1 MPSRIRIA
9 GNVFALKMKN
19 PWAEVNMAKTVP
31 PILMNI
37 TFMRQKL
44 AKHPSVVA
52 RWEAFAEAA
61 KVKPAECA
69 GLSGMQYLACRAKY
83 IGRTLRK

>member
-1 MPSRIRIA
+1 MPSRLRIA
-9 GNVFALKMKN
+9 GNVYALKMRN
-19 PWAEVNMAKTVP
+19 PWSEVGMARTVP

-37 TFMRQKL
+37 TFMREKL
-44 AKHPSVVA
+44 SRHPNVVA

-61 KVKPAECA
+61 KVMPPECA
-69 GLSGMQYLACRAKY
+69 GLTGMKKLACRAKY